1 MHLVCFNNDYNHD
14 NVHLFSGLPI
24 RISFPGEHDITN
36 DDVCESQ
43 VEDCIERNLL
53 LLQELRS
60 KNENNKV
67 ADDDDD
73 DYENIVKEHF
83 SLG

>member
-1 MHLVCFNNDYNHD
+1 M
-14 NVHLFSGLPI
+14 FSGIPI
-24 RISFPGEHDITN
+24 RISYPGEHDITS
-36 DDVCESQ
+36 DDVDESQ

-53 LLQELRS
+53 LIQSKLRGN
-60 KNENNKV
+60 NESVKAAN
-67 ADDDDD
+67 DDDD